1 LALVEEVGGYGS
13 TTTHIVADVRRVA
26 RWCLTWQVVTKITLF
41 QKICQFL
48 AIFFY
53 AEICHF

>member
-1 LALVEEVGGYGS
+1 LVEEVGGYGS